1 MTPTKPTS
9 ASSIDDTLMLE
20 DAHASDGAQA
30 AQAAIEPPEAALS
43 RFPQL
48 LRFWRT
54 RRGYSQLALALAAG
68 VSQRH
73 VSFLESARATPSRN
87 MILQLAEELNVPL
100 RHRNQM
106 LLAAGFAPAY
116 SEQGL
121 ATPPDEGS
129 PMMQAVRRAV
139 KLILDKQAPYPAMV
153 LDRFWHV
160 LDANAAHR
168 RLMRW
173 AIGDDRSEGAP
184 GAVNMMKLVF
194 DPTALWPAIA
204 NRDAVGRYLARR
216 VRQELALQA
225 IDPATQRLLQDIRAM
240 QPALFDAA
248 DAPDAPAA
256 HAAPA
261 HDAGDPPPFLPIS
274 LQRDGVTISLFSTLT
289 TLGTPRDAGLQEMRI
304 ECFYPADEA
313 SRRALERITL

>member
-1 MTPTKPTS
+1 MKPAQPANPTS
-9 ASSIDDTLMLE
+9 ADTLMLD
-20 DAHASDGAQA
+20 DADTAQVA
-30 AQAAIEPPEAALS
+30 VEPPEATLS

-73 VSFLESARATPSRN
+73 VSFLESGRAAPSRN
-87 MILQLAEELNVPL
+87 MILQLADELNVPL

-116 SEQGL
+116 PEQGL
-121 ATPPDEGS
+121 ATPADEGS
-129 PMMQAVRRAV
+129 PMMQAVRHAV
-139 KLILDKQAPYPAMV
+139 KLILDKQAPYPAIV

-173 AIGDDRSEGAP
+173 AIGDNRAEGDTDHPA
-184 GAVNMMKLVF
+184 GTVNMMKLVF
-194 DPTALWPAIA
+194 DPTALWPAII
-204 NRDAVGRYLARR
+204 NREAVGRYLARR
-216 VRQELALQA
+216 VRQEMALHA
-225 IDPATQRLLQDIRAM
+225 IDPATQRLLADIRAL

-248 DAPDAPAA
+248 DAPAPSSP
-256 HAAPA
+256 AP
-261 HDAGDPPPFLPIS
+261 DTVDPPPFLPVT

>member
-1 MTPTKPTS
+1 MKPAQPSS
-9 ASSIDDTLMLE
+9 ADTLALD
-20 DAHASDGAQA
+20 DAHTAQV
-30 AQAAIEPPEAALS
+30 AIAPLEPPPAALS

-106 LLAAGFAPAY
+106 LLAGGFAPAY

-121 ATPPDEGS
+121 ATAADAAS
-129 PMMQAVRRAV
+129 PMMLAVRHAV
-139 KLILDKQAPYPAMV
+139 KLILDKQAPYPAIV

-173 AIGDDRSEGAP
+173 AIGDDRAEGGAEP
-184 GAVNMMKLVF
+184 TAGAVNMMKLVF
-194 DPTALWPAIA
+194 DPAALWPAIV
-204 NRDAVGRYLARR
+204 NREAVGRYLARR
-216 VRQELALQA
+216 VRQELALHA
-225 IDPATQRLLQDIRAM
+225 IDPATQRLLTDIRAL

-248 DAPDAPAA
+248 DAPAQSSPM
-256 HAAPA
+256 P
-261 HDAGDPPPFLPIS
+261 DAGDPPPFLPVT

>member
-1 MTPTKPTS
+1 MRFDLADLS
-9 ASSIDDTLMLE
+9 LFRHVVEAGSITGGAE
-20 DAHASDGAQA
+20 RAH
-30 AQAAIEPPEAALS
+30 
-43 RFPQL
+43 
-48 LRFWRT
+48 
-54 RRGYSQLALALAAG
+54 LALAAG

-73 VSFLESARATPSRN
+73 VSFLESARAAPSRN
-87 MILQLAEELNVPL
+87 MILQLADELNVPL

-116 SEQGL
+116 PEQGL
-121 ATPPDEGS
+121 TTPPDETS
-129 PMMQAVRRAV
+129 PMMQAVRHAV
-139 KLILDKQAPYPAMV
+139 KLILDKQAPYPAIV
-153 LDRFWHV
+153 LDRFWHL

-173 AIGDDRSEGAP
+173 AIGDDRSEGTP

-194 DPTALWPAIA
+194 DPTGLWPAIV
-204 NRDAVGRYLARR
+204 NREEVGRYLARR
-216 VRQELALQA
+216 VRQELALHA
-225 IDPATQRLLQDIRAM
+225 IDPATQRLLHDIRAL

-248 DAPDAPAA
+248 ETPPSPTATGT
-256 HAAPA
+256 
-261 HDAGDPPPFLPIS
+261 GDPLPFLPVT
-274 LQRDGVTISLFSTLT
+274 LQRDGVTLSLFTTLT

>member
-1 MTPTKPTS
+1 MKPAQTTTES
-9 ASSIDDTLMLE
+9 VGVLDEA
-20 DAHASDGAQA
+20 DAAHIGA
-30 AQAAIEPPEAALS
+30 EPPEAALT

-73 VSFLESARATPSRN
+73 VSFLESARAAPSRN

-116 SEQGL
+116 PEQGL
-121 ATPPDEGS
+121 AAPPDETS
-129 PMMQAVRRAV
+129 PMMQAVRHAV
-139 KLILDKQAPYPAMV
+139 KLILDKQAPYPAIV
-153 LDRFWHV
+153 LDRFWHL

-173 AIGDDRSEGAP
+173 AIGDDRSEGGTERNS

-194 DPTALWPAIA
+194 DPTGLWPAIV
-204 NRDAVGRYLARR
+204 NREEVGRYLARR
-216 VRQELALQA
+216 VRQELALHA
-225 IDPATQRLLQDIRAM
+225 IDPATQRLLNDIRAL
-240 QPALFDAA
+240 QPALFEAA
-248 DAPDAPAA
+248 EAPPSPAGTTSGN
-256 HAAPA
+256 
-261 HDAGDPPPFLPIS
+261 GDPLPFLPVT
-274 LQRDGVTISLFSTLT
+274 LRRDGVTISLFTTLT

>member
-1 MTPTKPTS
+1 MLDE
-9 ASSIDDTLMLE
+9 ADT
-20 DAHASDGAQA
+20 AQVA
-30 AQAAIEPPEAALS
+30 GEPPEAAVPPIA

-73 VSFLESARATPSRN
+73 VSFLESARAAPSRN
-87 MILQLAEELNVPL
+87 MILQLAEELSVPL

-116 SEQGL
+116 PEQGL
-121 ATPPDEGS
+121 SAPADEAS
-129 PMMQAVRRAV
+129 PMRQAVRHAV
-139 KLILDKQAPYPAMV
+139 KLILDKQAPYPAIV

-160 LDANAAHR
+160 LDANVAHR

-173 AIGDDRSEGAP
+173 AIGDDRAEGAP
-184 GAVNMMKLVF
+184 GTVNMMKLVF
-194 DPTALWPAIA
+194 DPTALWPAIV

-216 VRQELALQA
+216 VRQELALHT
-225 IDPATQRLLQDIRAM
+225 IDPATQRLLHGIRAL
-240 QPALFDAA
+240 QPALFDASELS
-248 DAPDAPAA
+248 APTP
-256 HAAPA
+256 PV
-261 HDAGDPPPFLPIS
+261 HDADDPPPLLPVT
-274 LQRDGVTISLFSTLT
+274 LQRDGVTISLFTTLT

-304 ECFYPADEA
+304 ECFYPADDA
-313 SRRALERITL
+313 SRGALERITL

>member
-1 MTPTKPTS
+1 MTS
-9 ASSIDDTLMLE
+9 AKPAPSSAATDDTLMLE
-20 DAHASDGAQA
+20 DAHASHG

-73 VSFLESARATPSRN
+73 VSFLESARAAPSRN

-116 SEQGL
+116 SQQGL
-121 ATPPDEGS
+121 ATPADETS
-129 PMMQAVRRAV
+129 PMMQAVRHAV
-139 KLILDKQAPYPAMV
+139 KLILDKQAPYPAIV

-204 NRDAVGRYLARR
+204 NRDVVGRYLARR

-225 IDPATQRLLQDIRAM
+225 IDPATQHLLADIRTL

-248 DAPDAPAA
+248 QTPAA
-256 HAAPA
+256 PTPG
-261 HDAGDPPPFLPIS
+261 DSDPPPFLPVT

>member
-1 MTPTKPTS
+1 MKP
-9 ASSIDDTLMLE
+9 AQPACADTLVLD
-20 DAHASDGAQA
+20 DAETAQV
-30 AQAAIEPPEAALS
+30 AIEPPEAALS

-73 VSFLESARATPSRN
+73 VSFLESARAAPSRN
-87 MILQLAEELNVPL
+87 MILQLADELNVPL

-116 SEQGL
+116 AEQGL
-121 ATPPDEGS
+121 GTPADEAS
-129 PMMQAVRRAV
+129 PMMQAVRHAV
-139 KLILDKQAPYPAMV
+139 KLILDKQAPYPAIV

-173 AIGDDRSEGAP
+173 AIGDDRAEGGTERNR

-194 DPTALWPAIA
+194 DPTALWPAIV
-204 NRDAVGRYLARR
+204 NREAVGRYLARR
-216 VRQELALQA
+216 VRQELALHA
-225 IDPATQRLLQDIRAM
+225 IDPATQRLLSDIRAL
-240 QPALFDAA
+240 QPALFEAT
-248 DAPDAPAA
+248 DAPTQSAPVQ
-256 HAAPA
+256 
-261 HDAGDPPPFLPIS
+261 DAGDPPPFLPVT
-274 LQRDGVTISLFSTLT
+274 LRRDGVTISLFSTLT

-313 SRRALERITL
+313 SRRALERMTL

>member
-1 MTPTKPTS
+1 ML
-9 ASSIDDTLMLE
+9 DDA
-20 DAHASDGAQA
+20 DA
-30 AQAAIEPPEAALS
+30 AQVTAEPPDAALS

-73 VSFLESARATPSRN
+73 VSFLESARAAPSRN
-87 MILQLAEELNVPL
+87 MILQLADELNVPL
-100 RHRNQM
+100 RHRNQL

-116 SEQGL
+116 PEQGL
-121 ATPPDEGS
+121 TTPADEAS
-129 PMMQAVRRAV
+129 PMMQAVRHAV
-139 KLILDKQAPYPAMV
+139 KLILDKQAPYPAIV

-173 AIGDDRSEGAP
+173 AIGDDRADGAP

-204 NRDAVGRYLARR
+204 NREAVGRYLARR
-216 VRQELALQA
+216 VRQELALHA
-225 IDPATQRLLQDIRAM
+225 IDPATQRLLADIRAL

-248 DAPDAPAA
+248 EATAPSPAQ
-256 HAAPA
+256 
-261 HDAGDPPPFLPIS
+261 DAGDPPPFLPVT
-274 LQRDGVTISLFSTLT
+274 LQRDGVTISLFTTLT

-313 SRRALERITL
+313 SRRALERMTL

>member
-1 MTPTKPTS
+1 MTPTKPAS
-9 ASSIDDTLMLE
+9 APSSDDDNLMLE
-20 DAHASDGAQA
+20 DANTV
-30 AQAAIEPPEAALS
+30 QAAIHPPEAALS

-73 VSFLESARATPSRN
+73 VSFLESARAAPSRN

-116 SEQGL
+116 SERGL
-121 ATPPDEGS
+121 ATPADEAS
-129 PMMQAVRRAV
+129 PMMQAVRHAV
-139 KLILDKQAPYPAMV
+139 KLILDKQAPYPAIV

-204 NRDAVGRYLARR
+204 NPDVVGRYLARR

-225 IDPATQRLLQDIRAM
+225 IDPATQRLLHDIRAM

-248 DAPDAPAA
+248 DAPPPPAA
-256 HAAPA
+256 SAQDAA
-261 HDAGDPPPFLPIS
+261 DPPPFLPVS

-313 SRRALERITL
+313 SRRTLERITL

>member
-1 MTPTKPTS
+1 MTPTKPAS
-9 ASSIDDTLMLE
+9 APSSDDDNLMLE
-20 DAHASDGAQA
+20 DANTV
-30 AQAAIEPPEAALS
+30 QAAIHPPEAALS

-73 VSFLESARATPSRN
+73 VSFLESARAAPSRN

-116 SEQGL
+116 SERGL
-121 ATPPDEGS
+121 ATPADEAS
-129 PMMQAVRRAV
+129 PMMQAVRHAV
-139 KLILDKQAPYPAMV
+139 KLILDKQAPYPAIV

-204 NRDAVGRYLARR
+204 NPDVVGRYLARR

-225 IDPATQRLLQDIRAM
+225 IDPATQRLLHDIRAM

-248 DAPDAPAA
+248 DAPPPPAA
-256 HAAPA
+256 SAQDAA
-261 HDAGDPPPFLPIS
+261 DPPPFLPVS

>member
-1 MTPTKPTS
+1 MKPAQPAS
-9 ASSIDDTLMLE
+9 ADTLMLD
-20 DAHASDGAQA
+20 DADA
-30 AQAAIEPPEAALS
+30 AQVAIEPPEAALS

-116 SEQGL
+116 PEQGL
-121 ATPPDEGS
+121 ATPADEAS
-129 PMMQAVRRAV
+129 PMMQAVRHAV
-139 KLILDKQAPYPAMV
+139 KLILDKQAPYPAIV

-173 AIGDDRSEGAP
+173 AIGDDRAEGTP
-184 GAVNMMKLVF
+184 GIVNMMKLVF

-204 NRDAVGRYLARR
+204 NREAVGRHLARR
-216 VRQELALQA
+216 VRQELALHA
-225 IDPATQRLLQDIRAM
+225 IDPATQRLLADIRAL

-248 DAPDAPAA
+248 DAPAPSS
-256 HAAPA
+256 PA
-261 HDAGDPPPFLPIS
+261 QDAGDPPPFLPVS
-274 LQRDGVTISLFSTLT
+274 LQRDGVTISLFTTLT

>member
-1 MTPTKPTS
+1 MLDEAHS
-9 ASSIDDTLMLE
+9 AQVP
-20 DAHASDGAQA
+20 A
-30 AQAAIEPPEAALS
+30 EPPEAAGS

-48 LRFWRT
+48 LRFWRN

-73 VSFLESARATPSRN
+73 VSFLESARAAPSRN

-116 SEQGL
+116 PEQGL
-121 ATPPDEGS
+121 VAPADEAS
-129 PMMQAVRRAV
+129 PMMQAVRHAV
-139 KLILDKQAPYPAMV
+139 KLILDKQAPYPAIV
-153 LDRFWHV
+153 LDRFWHL

-194 DPTALWPAIA
+194 DPTALWPAIV
-204 NRDAVGRYLARR
+204 NREAVGRYLARR
-216 VRQELALQA
+216 VRQELALHA
-225 IDPATQRLLQDIRAM
+225 IDPATQRLLNDIRAL
-240 QPALFDAA
+240 QPALFEAA
-248 DAPDAPAA
+248 DAPVPTAPAA
-256 HAAPA
+256 
-261 HDAGDPPPFLPIS
+261 DAGDPPPFLPVT
-274 LQRDGVTISLFSTLT
+274 LQRDGLTISLFTTLT

-313 SRRALERITL
+313 SRRALERMTL

>member
-1 MTPTKPTS
+1 MLDE
-9 ASSIDDTLMLE
+9 ADT
-20 DAHASDGAQA
+20 AQVA
-30 AQAAIEPPEAALS
+30 GEPPEAARS

-73 VSFLESARATPSRN
+73 VSFLESARAAPSRN

-116 SEQGL
+116 PEQGL
-121 ATPPDEGS
+121 SAPADEAS
-129 PMMQAVRRAV
+129 PMRQAVRHAV
-139 KLILDKQAPYPAMV
+139 KLILDKQAPYPAIV

-160 LDANAAHR
+160 LDANVAHR

-173 AIGDDRSEGAP
+173 AIGDDRAEGEA
-184 GAVNMMKLVF
+184 GAINMMKLVF
-194 DPTALWPAIA
+194 DPTALWPAIV

-216 VRQELALQA
+216 VRQELALHT
-225 IDPATQRLLQDIRAM
+225 IDAATQRLLHDIRAL
-240 QPALFDAA
+240 QPALFDTSEL
-248 DAPDAPAA
+248 
-256 HAAPA
+256 AAPA
-261 HDAGDPPPFLPIS
+261 TPVHDADDPPPLLPVT
-274 LQRDGVTISLFSTLT
+274 LRRDGVTISLFTTIT

-313 SRRALERITL
+313 SRTTLERITL

>member
-1 MTPTKPTS
+1 MKPAQTTTES
-9 ASSIDDTLMLE
+9 VGVLDEA
-20 DAHASDGAQA
+20 DAAHIGA
-30 AQAAIEPPEAALS
+30 EPPEAALT

-73 VSFLESARATPSRN
+73 VSFLESARAAPSRN

-116 SEQGL
+116 PEQGL
-121 ATPPDEGS
+121 AAPPDETS
-129 PMMQAVRRAV
+129 PMMQAVRHAV
-139 KLILDKQAPYPAMV
+139 KLILDKQAPYPAIV
-153 LDRFWHV
+153 LDRFWHL

-194 DPTALWPAIA
+194 DPTGLWPAII
-204 NRDAVGRYLARR
+204 NREEVGRYLARR
-216 VRQELALQA
+216 VRQELALHA
-225 IDPATQRLLQDIRAM
+225 IDPATQRLLNDIRVL
-240 QPALFDAA
+240 QPALFEAA
-248 DAPDAPAA
+248 EAPSSPAGTTSGN
-256 HAAPA
+256 
-261 HDAGDPPPFLPIS
+261 GDPLPFLPVT
-274 LQRDGVTISLFSTLT
+274 LRRDGVTISLFTTLT

>member
-1 MTPTKPTS
+1 MTPTKPAS
-9 ASSIDDTLMLE
+9 APSSDDDTLMLE
-20 DAHASDGAQA
+20 DANTV
-30 AQAAIEPPEAALS
+30 QAAIHPPEAALS

-73 VSFLESARATPSRN
+73 VSFLESARAAPSRN

-116 SEQGL
+116 SERGL
-121 ATPPDEGS
+121 ATPADEAS
-129 PMMQAVRRAV
+129 PMMQAVRHAV
-139 KLILDKQAPYPAMV
+139 KLILDKQAPYPAIV

-204 NRDAVGRYLARR
+204 NREAVGRYLARR

-225 IDPATQRLLQDIRAM
+225 IDPATQRLLHDIRAM

-248 DAPDAPAA
+248 DAPAPPAPSAQDAA
-256 HAAPA
+256 
-261 HDAGDPPPFLPIS
+261 DPPPFLPVS

>member
-1 MTPTKPTS
+1 MPAMLDEADS
-9 ASSIDDTLMLE
+9 AQVP
-20 DAHASDGAQA
+20 A
-30 AQAAIEPPEAALS
+30 EPPEAARS

-48 LRFWRT
+48 LRFWRN

-73 VSFLESARATPSRN
+73 VSFLESARAAPSRN

-116 SEQGL
+116 PEQGL
-121 ATPPDEGS
+121 ASPADEAS
-129 PMMQAVRRAV
+129 PMMQAVRHAV
-139 KLILDKQAPYPAMV
+139 KLILDKQAPYPAIV
-153 LDRFWHV
+153 LDRFWHL

-173 AIGDDRSEGAP
+173 AIGDDRAEGEP

-194 DPTALWPAIA
+194 DPTALWPAIV
-204 NRDAVGRYLARR
+204 NREAVGRYLARR
-216 VRQELALQA
+216 VRQELALHA
-225 IDPATQRLLQDIRAM
+225 IDPATQRLLNDIRTL

-248 DAPDAPAA
+248 DAPTPAA
-256 HAAPA
+256 PTT
-261 HDAGDPPPFLPIS
+261 DAGDPPPFLPVT
-274 LQRDGVTISLFSTLT
+274 LQRDGVTISLFTTLT

-313 SRRALERITL
+313 SRRALERMTL

>member
-1 MTPTKPTS
+1 MTPTKPAS
-9 ASSIDDTLMLE
+9 ASSSDDDTLMLE
-20 DAHASDGAQA
+20 DADTV
-30 AQAAIEPPEAALS
+30 QAAIHPPEAALS

-54 RRGYSQLALALAAG
+54 RREYSQLALALAAG

-73 VSFLESARATPSRN
+73 VSFLESARAAPSRN

-116 SEQGL
+116 SERGL
-121 ATPPDEGS
+121 ATPADEAS
-129 PMMQAVRRAV
+129 PMMQAVRHAV
-139 KLILDKQAPYPAMV
+139 KLILDKQAPYPAIV

-184 GAVNMMKLVF
+184 GTVNMMKLVF
-194 DPTALWPAIA
+194 DPAALWPAIA

-225 IDPATQRLLQDIRAM
+225 IDPATQRLLHDIRAM
-240 QPALFDAA
+240 QPALFDSA
-248 DAPDAPAA
+248 DAPAA
-256 HAAPA
+256 QATPA
-261 HDAGDPPPFLPIS
+261 QDAGDPPPFLPIS

>member
-1 MTPTKPTS
+1 MLDE
-9 ASSIDDTLMLE
+9 ADT
-20 DAHASDGAQA
+20 AQVA
-30 AQAAIEPPEAALS
+30 GEPPEAARS

-73 VSFLESARATPSRN
+73 VSFLESARAAPSRN
-87 MILQLAEELNVPL
+87 MILQLAEELSVPL

-116 SEQGL
+116 SEHGL
-121 ATPPDEGS
+121 SAPADEAS
-129 PMMQAVRRAV
+129 PMRQAVRHAV
-139 KLILDKQAPYPAMV
+139 KLILDKQAPYPAIV

-173 AIGDDRSEGAP
+173 AIGDDRAEGTP

-194 DPTALWPAIA
+194 DPTGLWPAIV

-216 VRQELALQA
+216 VRQELALHT
-225 IDPATQRLLQDIRAM
+225 IDLATQRLLHDIRAL
-240 QPALFDAA
+240 QPALFDASEF
-248 DAPDAPAA
+248 
-256 HAAPA
+256 AAPTPPV
-261 HDAGDPPPFLPIS
+261 HDADDPPPLLPVT
-274 LQRDGVTISLFSTLT
+274 LQRDGVTISLFTTLT

-313 SRRALERITL
+313 SRGALERITL

>member
-1 MTPTKPTS
+1 MTS
-9 ASSIDDTLMLE
+9 AKPASSSSSSSATDDTLMLE
-20 DAHASDGAQA
+20 DAEA
-30 AQAAIEPPEAALS
+30 AQVAIEPPQAALS

-73 VSFLESARATPSRN
+73 VSFLESARAAPSRN

-121 ATPPDEGS
+121 ATPADEAS
-129 PMMQAVRRAV
+129 PMMQAVRHAV
-139 KLILDKQAPYPAMV
+139 KLILDKQAPYPAIV

-204 NRDAVGRYLARR
+204 NRDVVGSYLARR

-225 IDPATQRLLQDIRAM
+225 IDPATQRLLHDIRVM

-248 DAPDAPAA
+248 DAPATP
-256 HAAPA
+256 APA

>member
-1 MTPTKPTS
+1 MTPAKPAPTS
-9 ASSIDDTLMLE
+9 PADGETLMLE
-20 DAHASDGAQA
+20 DADA
-30 AQAAIEPPEAALS
+30 AQVASHPPDAALS

-73 VSFLESARATPSRN
+73 VSFLESARAAPSRN

-121 ATPPDEGS
+121 AAPTDETS
-129 PMMQAVRRAV
+129 PMMLAVRHAV
-139 KLILDKQAPYPAMV
+139 KLILDKQAPYPAIV

-173 AIGDDRSEGAP
+173 AIGDDRAEGAP

-194 DPTALWPAIA
+194 DPAALWPAIG
-204 NRDAVGRYLARR
+204 NRDVVGRHLARR
-216 VRQELALQA
+216 VRQELALHA
-225 IDPATQRLLQDIRAM
+225 IDPAMQRLLADIRAL

-248 DAPDAPAA
+248 DAPAPASS
-256 HAAPA
+256 PA
-261 HDAGDPPPFLPIS
+261 SAQDAGDPPPFLPVS

>member
-1 MTPTKPTS
+1 MKPAQPPS
-9 ASSIDDTLMLE
+9 ADSTAVLDDA
-20 DAHASDGAQA
+20 DVAQA
-30 AQAAIEPPEAALS
+30 SAEPPEAALT

-73 VSFLESARATPSRN
+73 VSFLESARAAPSRN

-116 SEQGL
+116 PEQGL
-121 ATPPDEGS
+121 ATPPDETS
-129 PMMQAVRRAV
+129 PMMQAVRHAV
-139 KLILDKQAPYPAMV
+139 KLILDKQAPYPAIV
-153 LDRFWHV
+153 LDRFWHL

-194 DPTALWPAIA
+194 DPTGLWPAIV
-204 NRDAVGRYLARR
+204 NREEVGRYLARR
-216 VRQELALQA
+216 VRQELALHA
-225 IDPATQRLLQDIRAM
+225 IDPATQRLLHDIRAL

-248 DAPDAPAA
+248 EAPSSPTAA
-256 HAAPA
+256 GT
-261 HDAGDPPPFLPIS
+261 GDPLPFLPVTV
-274 LQRDGVTISLFSTLT
+274 QRDGVTLSLFTTLT

>member
-1 MTPTKPTS
+1 MTPTKPAS
-9 ASSIDDTLMLE
+9 APSSDDDTLMLE
-20 DAHASDGAQA
+20 DANTV
-30 AQAAIEPPEAALS
+30 QAAIHPPEAALS

-73 VSFLESARATPSRN
+73 VSFLESARAAPSRN

-116 SEQGL
+116 SERGL
-121 ATPPDEGS
+121 ATPADEAS
-129 PMMQAVRRAV
+129 PMMQAVRHAV
-139 KLILDKQAPYPAMV
+139 KLILDKQAPYPAIV

-204 NRDAVGRYLARR
+204 NPDVVGRYLARR

-225 IDPATQRLLQDIRAM
+225 IDPATQRLLHDIRAM

-248 DAPDAPAA
+248 DAP
-256 HAAPA
+256 
-261 HDAGDPPPFLPIS
+261 PPPRRIS
-274 LQRDGVTISLFSTLT
+274 PG
-289 TLGTPRDAGLQEMRI
+289 
-304 ECFYPADEA
+304 
-313 SRRALERITL
+313 RR

>member
-1 MTPTKPTS
+1 MNPTLPAETH
-9 ASSIDDTLMLE
+9 AMLDE
-20 DAHASDGAQA
+20 ADA
-30 AQAAIEPPEAALS
+30 AQVPAEPPEAALS

-54 RRGYSQLALALAAG
+54 RRGTSQLALALAAG

-116 SEQGL
+116 PEQGL
-121 ATPPDEGS
+121 ATPPDESS
-129 PMMQAVRRAV
+129 PMMQAVRQAV
-139 KLILDKQAPYPAMV
+139 KLILDKQAPYPAIV

-173 AIGDDRSEGAP
+173 AIGDDRAEGAA
-184 GAVNMMKLVF
+184 GAVNMMRLVF
-194 DPTALWPAIA
+194 DPTGLWPAIA
-204 NRDAVGRYLARR
+204 NREEVGRYLARR
-216 VRQELALQA
+216 VRQELALHA
-225 IDPATQRLLQDIRAM
+225 IDPATQRLLGDIRAL

-248 DAPDAPAA
+248 ETPAA
-256 HAAPA
+256 PTPA
-261 HDAGDPPPFLPIS
+261 DGDPPPFLPVT
-274 LQRDGVTISLFSTLT
+274 LQRDGVTISLFTTLT

-313 SRRALERITL
+313 SRRGLERITL

>member
-1 MTPTKPTS
+1 MSPTPSPSTDNL
-9 ASSIDDTLMLE
+9 AMLDDA
-20 DAHASDGAQA
+20 DA
-30 AQAAIEPPEAALS
+30 AQVAAEPPEAART

-73 VSFLESARATPSRN
+73 VSFLESARAAPSRN

-116 SEQGL
+116 PEQGL
-121 ATPPDEGS
+121 TTPADETS
-129 PMMQAVRRAV
+129 PMMQAVRQAV
-139 KLILDKQAPYPAMV
+139 KLILDKQAPYPAVV

-173 AIGDDRSEGAP
+173 AIGDDRAEGAP

-216 VRQELALQA
+216 VRQELGLHA
-225 IDPATQRLLQDIRAM
+225 IDPATQRLLADMRAL

-248 DAPDAPAA
+248 DAPAA
-256 HAAPA
+256 SSASPY
-261 HDAGDPPPFLPIS
+261 DAGDPPPFLPVT
-274 LQRDGVTISLFSTLT
+274 LQRDGTTISLFSTLT

>member
-1 MTPTKPTS
+1 
-9 ASSIDDTLMLE
+9 
-20 DAHASDGAQA
+20 
-30 AQAAIEPPEAALS
+30 
-43 RFPQL
+43 
-48 LRFWRT
+48 
-54 RRGYSQLALALAAG
+54 
-68 VSQRH
+68 
-73 VSFLESARATPSRN
+73 
-87 MILQLAEELNVPL
+87 
-100 RHRNQM
+100 
-106 LLAAGFAPAY
+106 
-116 SEQGL
+116 
-121 ATPPDEGS
+121 
-129 PMMQAVRRAV
+129 MMQAVRHAV
-139 KLILDKQAPYPAMV
+139 KLILDKQAPYPAIV

-204 NRDAVGRYLARR
+204 NPDVVGRYLARR

-225 IDPATQRLLQDIRAM
+225 IDPATQRLLHDIRAM

-248 DAPDAPAA
+248 DAPPPPAA
-256 HAAPA
+256 SAQDAA
-261 HDAGDPPPFLPIS
+261 DPPPFLPVS

-313 SRRALERITL
+313 SRRTLERITL

>member
-1 MTPTKPTS
+1 MNPRQSEDTPAMLDEARS
-9 ASSIDDTLMLE
+9 APVP
-20 DAHASDGAQA
+20 A
-30 AQAAIEPPEAALS
+30 EPPEAAGS
-43 RFPQL
+43 RFAQL
-48 LRFWRT
+48 LRFWRN

-73 VSFLESARATPSRN
+73 VSFLESARAAPSRN

-116 SEQGL
+116 PEQGL
-121 ATPPDEGS
+121 GAPADEAS
-129 PMMQAVRRAV
+129 PMMQAVRHAV
-139 KLILDKQAPYPAMV
+139 KLILDKQAPYPAIV
-153 LDRFWHV
+153 LDRFWHL
-160 LDANAAHR
+160 LDANTAHR

-194 DPTALWPAIA
+194 DPTALWPAIV
-204 NRDAVGRYLARR
+204 NREAVGRYLARR
-216 VRQELALQA
+216 VRQELALHA
-225 IDPATQRLLQDIRAM
+225 IDPATQRLLDDIRAL
-240 QPALFDAA
+240 QPALFEAA
-248 DAPDAPAA
+248 DAPLPTGPAA
-256 HAAPA
+256 
-261 HDAGDPPPFLPIS
+261 DAGDPPPFLPVT
-274 LQRDGVTISLFSTLT
+274 LQRDGLTISLFTTLT

-313 SRRALERITL
+313 SRRALERMTL

>member
-1 MTPTKPTS
+1 MKPTQPS
-9 ASSIDDTLMLE
+9 VRADTIAVLDDGDT
-20 DAHASDGAQA
+20 AQVPA
-30 AQAAIEPPEAALS
+30 EPPEAAAS

-54 RRGYSQLALALAAG
+54 RRGHSQLALALAAD

-73 VSFLESARATPSRN
+73 VSFLESGRATPSRN

-116 SEQGL
+116 PEQGL
-121 ATPPDEGS
+121 TAPPDEAS
-129 PMMQAVRRAV
+129 PMMQAVRHAV
-139 KLILDKQAPYPAMV
+139 KLILDKQAPYPAVV

-160 LDANAAHR
+160 LDGNAAHR

-173 AIGDDRSEGAP
+173 AIGDDRAEGTP

-194 DPTALWPAIA
+194 DPTALWPALVI
-204 NRDAVGRYLARR
+204 REAVGRYLARR
-216 VRQELALQA
+216 VRQELALHA
-225 IDPATQRLLQDIRAM
+225 VDPATQRLLAEMRAL
-240 QPALFDAA
+240 QPALFAE
-248 DAPDAPAA
+248 APAQA
-256 HAAPA
+256 RTAPA
-261 HDAGDPPPFLPIS
+261 VEATDPPPFLPVT
-274 LQRDGVTISLFSTLT
+274 LRRGDVTISLFSTLT

-313 SRRALERITL
+313 SRRALEEITR

>member
-1 MTPTKPTS
+1 MKPAQPSS
-9 ASSIDDTLMLE
+9 ADTLALD
-20 DAHASDGAQA
+20 DADTAQGTVDLL
-30 AQAAIEPPEAALS
+30 EPPPAALS

-121 ATPPDEGS
+121 ATPADEGS
-129 PMMQAVRRAV
+129 PMMQAVRHAV
-139 KLILDKQAPYPAMV
+139 KLILDKQAPYPAIV

-168 RLMRW
+168 RLLRW
-173 AIGDDRSEGAP
+173 AIGDDRAENAP
-184 GAVNMMKLVF
+184 EAVNMMKLVF
-194 DPTALWPAIA
+194 DPTALWPAIV
-204 NRDAVGRYLARR
+204 NREAVGRHLARR
-216 VRQELALQA
+216 VRQELALHA
-225 IDPATQRLLQDIRAM
+225 IDPATQRLLADIRAL
-240 QPALFDAA
+240 QPALFEAA
-248 DAPDAPAA
+248 DAPARSSPAP
-256 HAAPA
+256 
-261 HDAGDPPPFLPIS
+261 DAGDPPPLLPVT
-274 LQRDGVTISLFSTLT
+274 LQRDGVTVSLFSTLT

-304 ECFYPADEA
+304 ECFYPADET

>member
-1 MTPTKPTS
+1 MTS
-9 ASSIDDTLMLE
+9 AKPASSSSSSSATDDTLMLE
-20 DAHASDGAQA
+20 DAEA
-30 AQAAIEPPEAALS
+30 AQVAIEPPQAALS

-73 VSFLESARATPSRN
+73 VSFLESARAAPSRN

-121 ATPPDEGS
+121 ATPADEAS
-129 PMMQAVRRAV
+129 PMMQAVRHAV
-139 KLILDKQAPYPAMV
+139 KLILDKQAPYPAIV

-204 NRDAVGRYLARR
+204 NRNVVGQYLARR

-225 IDPATQRLLQDIRAM
+225 IDPATQRLLHDIRAM

-248 DAPDAPAA
+248 DAPATPAPT
-256 HAAPA
+256 

>member
-1 MTPTKPTS
+1 MKPAQPADALTMLDD
-9 ASSIDDTLMLE
+9 ADAAPVAAPPAIDV
-20 DAHASDGAQA
+20 
-30 AQAAIEPPEAALS
+30 PEAALS

-73 VSFLESARATPSRN
+73 VSFLESARAAPSRH
-87 MILQLAEELNVPL
+87 MILQLAEELGVPL

-116 SEQGL
+116 PEQGL
-121 ATPPDEGS
+121 AAPADEAS
-129 PMMQAVRRAV
+129 PMMQAVRHAV
-139 KLILDKQAPYPAMV
+139 KLILDKQAPYPAIV
-153 LDRFWHV
+153 LDRFWHL

-173 AIGDDRSEGAP
+173 AIGDDRAEGGTERNR
-184 GAVNMMKLVF
+184 GAINMMKLVF

-204 NRDAVGRYLARR
+204 NREAVGRYLARR
-216 VRQELALQA
+216 VRQELALHA
-225 IDPATQRLLQDIRAM
+225 IDPATQRLLNDIRAL

-248 DAPDAPAA
+248 DAPAMPTPID
-256 HAAPA
+256 
-261 HDAGDPPPFLPIS
+261 GDPPPFLPVT
-274 LQRDGVTISLFSTLT
+274 LQRDGVTLSLFTTLT

>member
-1 MTPTKPTS
+1 MTPAKP
-9 ASSIDDTLMLE
+9 ASSSQTSSATYDTLML
-20 DAHASDGAQA
+20 DAA
-30 AQAAIEPPEAALS
+30 ADAAPEANEPPEAALS

-73 VSFLESARATPSRN
+73 VSFLESARAAPSRN

-121 ATPPDEGS
+121 ATPPDETS
-129 PMMQAVRRAV
+129 PMMQAVRHAV
-139 KLILDKQAPYPAMV
+139 KLILDKQAPYPAIV

-225 IDPATQRLLQDIRAM
+225 IDPATQRLLRDIRAM

-248 DAPDAPAA
+248 DAPASPAA
-256 HAAPA
+256 LP

>member
-1 MTPTKPTS
+1 MKRAQPQS
-9 ASSIDDTLMLE
+9 ADSLATLDDID
-20 DAHASDGAQA
+20 ASQV
-30 AQAAIEPPEAALS
+30 AIAPLVPLEPPHAARS

-73 VSFLESARATPSRN
+73 VSFLESARAAPSRN

-116 SEQGL
+116 PEQGL
-121 ATPPDEGS
+121 TTPADETS
-129 PMMQAVRRAV
+129 PTMLAVRQAV
-139 KLILDKQAPYPAMV
+139 KLILDKQAPYPAIV
-153 LDRFWHV
+153 LDRFWHI

-173 AIGDDRSEGAP
+173 AIGDDRSEGAQ

-194 DPTALWPAIA
+194 DPTGLWPAIA
-204 NRDAVGRYLARR
+204 NREAVGRYLARR
-216 VRQELALQA
+216 VRQELALHA
-225 IDPATQRLLQDIRAM
+225 IDPATQRLLADIRAL
-240 QPALFDAA
+240 QPALFDVA
-248 DAPDAPAA
+248 DAPAPSATSAPTQDAA
-256 HAAPA
+256 
-261 HDAGDPPPFLPIS
+261 DPPPFLPVT
-274 LQRDGVTISLFSTLT
+274 LQRDGVTISLFTTLT

-304 ECFYPADEA
+304 ECFYPADEV

>member
-1 MTPTKPTS
+1 MTS
-9 ASSIDDTLMLE
+9 AKPASSSSSSSATDDTLMLE
-20 DAHASDGAQA
+20 DAEA
-30 AQAAIEPPEAALS
+30 AQVAIEPPQAALS

-73 VSFLESARATPSRN
+73 VSFLESARAAPSRN

-121 ATPPDEGS
+121 ATPANETS
-129 PMMQAVRRAV
+129 PMMQAVRHAV
-139 KLILDKQAPYPAMV
+139 KLILDKQAPYPAIV

-204 NRDAVGRYLARR
+204 NRDVVGQYLARR

-225 IDPATQRLLQDIRAM
+225 IDPATQRLLHDIRVM

-248 DAPDAPAA
+248 DAPATP
-256 HAAPA
+256 APA

>member
-1 MTPTKPTS
+1 MTPTKPAS
-9 ASSIDDTLMLE
+9 APSSDDDNLMLE
-20 DAHASDGAQA
+20 DANTV
-30 AQAAIEPPEAALS
+30 QAAIHPPEAALS

-73 VSFLESARATPSRN
+73 VSFLESARAAPSRN

-116 SEQGL
+116 SERGL
-121 ATPPDEGS
+121 ATPADEAS
-129 PMMQAVRRAV
+129 PMMQAVRHAV
-139 KLILDKQAPYPAMV
+139 KLILDKQAPYPAIV

-204 NRDAVGRYLARR
+204 NPDVVGRYLARR

-225 IDPATQRLLQDIRAM
+225 IDPATQRLLHDIRAM

-248 DAPDAPAA
+248 DAPPPAA
-256 HAAPA
+256 SAQDAA
-261 HDAGDPPPFLPIS
+261 DPPPFLPVS

-313 SRRALERITL
+313 SRRTLERITL

>member
-1 MTPTKPTS
+1 MPP
-9 ASSIDDTLMLE
+9 AQPADTLAMLTHA
-20 DAHASDGAQA
+20 DADTAQVPA
-30 AQAAIEPPEAALS
+30 DPPEGARS

-54 RRGYSQLALALAAG
+54 RRGVSQLALALGAG

-73 VSFLESARATPSRN
+73 VSFLESARAAPSRQ
-87 MILQLAEELNVPL
+87 MVLQLAEELNVPL

-116 SEQGL
+116 PEQGL
-121 ATPPDEGS
+121 SAPADEAS
-129 PMMQAVRRAV
+129 PMMQAVRHAV
-139 KLILDKQAPYPAMV
+139 KLILDKQSPYPAVV

-168 RLMRW
+168 RLIRW
-173 AIGDDRSEGAP
+173 AIGDDRAEGEP
-184 GAVNMMKLVF
+184 GTVNMMKLVF
-194 DPTALWPAIA
+194 DPTGLWQAIV
-204 NRDAVGRYLARR
+204 NREAVGRYLARR
-216 VRQELALQA
+216 VRQELALHT
-225 IDPATQRLLQDIRAM
+225 IDPATQRLLNDIRTL

-248 DAPDAPAA
+248 DVPSAPA
-256 HAAPA
+256 P
-261 HDAGDPPPFLPIS
+261 HDGDPPPFLPVT
-274 LQRDGVTISLFSTLT
+274 LQREGVTISLFSTLT

-304 ECFYPADEA
+304 ESFYPADEA

>member
-1 MTPTKPTS
+1 MNPAQP
-9 ASSIDDTLMLE
+9 AEALAMLDE
-20 DAHASDGAQA
+20 ADA
-30 AQAAIEPPEAALS
+30 AQVPAEPPEAALS

-54 RRGYSQLALALAAG
+54 RRGTSQLALALAAG

-73 VSFLESARATPSRN
+73 VSFLESARAAPSRN

-116 SEQGL
+116 PEQGL
-121 ATPPDEGS
+121 ATPPHEGS
-129 PMMQAVRRAV
+129 PMMQAVRQAV
-139 KLILDKQAPYPAMV
+139 KLILDKQAPYPAIV

-173 AIGDDRSEGAP
+173 AIGDDRAEGAP

-194 DPTALWPAIA
+194 DPTALWPTIA
-204 NRDAVGRYLARR
+204 NRDEVGRYLARR
-216 VRQELALQA
+216 VRQELALHT
-225 IDPATQRLLQDIRAM
+225 IDPATQRLLADIRAL
-240 QPALFDAA
+240 QPVLFDASEA
-248 DAPDAPAA
+248 SATPSAPAQSA
-256 HAAPA
+256 N
-261 HDAGDPPPFLPIS
+261 DPPPFLPVT
-274 LQRDGVTISLFSTLT
+274 LQRDGVTLSLFTTLT

>member
-1 MTPTKPTS
+1 
-9 ASSIDDTLMLE
+9 MLDE
-20 DAHASDGAQA
+20 ADA
-30 AQAAIEPPEAALS
+30 AQVAAAPPEGALS

-73 VSFLESARATPSRN
+73 VSFLESARATPSRH

-116 SEQGL
+116 PEQGL
-121 ATPPDEGS
+121 ATPPDEAS
-129 PMMQAVRRAV
+129 PMMQAVRQAV
-139 KLILDKQAPYPAMV
+139 KLILDKQAPYPAIV

-173 AIGDDRSEGAP
+173 AIGDDRAEGAP

-194 DPTALWPAIA
+194 DPTALWLAIA
-204 NRDAVGRYLARR
+204 NREAVGRYLARR
-216 VRQELALQA
+216 VRQELALHA
-225 IDPATQRLLQDIRAM
+225 IDPATRRLLADIRAL
-240 QPALFDAA
+240 QPALFDVA
-248 DAPDAPAA
+248 DTPAA
-256 HAAPA
+256 TPPN
-261 HDAGDPPPFLPIS
+261 DGDPPPFLPVT
-274 LQRDGVTISLFSTLT
+274 LQRDGVSISLFTTLT

-313 SRRALERITL
+313 SRRALERVTL